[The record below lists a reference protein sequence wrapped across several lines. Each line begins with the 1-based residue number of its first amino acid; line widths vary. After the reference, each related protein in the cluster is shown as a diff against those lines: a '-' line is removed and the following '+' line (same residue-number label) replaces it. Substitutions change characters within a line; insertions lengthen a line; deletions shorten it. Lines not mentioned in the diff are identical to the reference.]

1 MERDTVMKYGE
12 RVRIILGEDI
22 DKKGVVEGFNAF
34 MQEYIVNLD
43 DGKTKAYKAEELGDI
58 FRCVTKE
65 EIEKIR
71 DFFNSTLEGL
81 ICDAD
86 TILAD
91 LLDERFYETSGIAEE
106 LFDIWENAKDKKVV
120 EDLFEL
126 FTGYE
131 FDDYLKTCEE
141 NITRKADV

>member
-1 MERDTVMKYGE
+1 MEGGTSMKYGE
-12 RVRIILGEDI
+12 RVRIILGEDT

-43 DGKTKAYKAEELGDI
+43 EGKTKAYKANELESVFGCSIKD
-58 FRCVTKE
+58 

-71 DFFNSTLEGL
+71 NLHNNTPEG
-81 ICDAD
+81 IIHDAD

-91 LLDERFYETSGIAEE
+91 LLDEGSYETSGIAEE

-126 FTGYE
+126 FTGYD
-131 FDDYLKTCEE
+131 FYDFKYLPFW
-141 NITRKADV
+141 

>member
-1 MERDTVMKYGE
+1 MEGGTSMKYGE
-12 RVRIILGEDI
+12 RVRIILGEDTA
-22 DKKGVVEGFNAF
+22 KKGVVEGFNAF
-34 MQEYIVNLD
+34 MREYIVNLD
-43 DGKTKAYKAEELGDI
+43 EGKTKAYKANELESVFGCSIKD
-58 FRCVTKE
+58 

-71 DFFNSTLEGL
+71 SLHNNTPEG
-81 ICDAD
+81 IIHDAD

-91 LLDERFYETSGIAEE
+91 ILDERFYETSGIAEE

-141 NITRKADV
+141 NITRKADI

>member
-1 MERDTVMKYGE
+1 MEGGTSMKYGE
-12 RVRIILGEDI
+12 RVRIILGEDT

-43 DGKTKAYKAEELGDI
+43 EGKTKAYKANELESVFGCSIKD
-58 FRCVTKE
+58 

-71 DFFNSTLEGL
+71 NLHNNTPEG
-81 ICDAD
+81 IIHDAD

-131 FDDYLKTCEE
+131 FDAYLKTCEE
-141 NITRKADV
+141 NITRKADI